1 MKILY
6 GARAA
11 RWDLLKITQLLA
23 TRVTKWSKECDKA
36 LHRLVCYI
44 EASKSHCL
52 SGFVGDPPEKWQLR
66 LYCDADFA
74 GDRPDFKSTSG
85 AYLALT
91 GPNTFC
97 PLAAAAKKQT
107 AVSHS
112 TPEAEICSAYEG
124 MSKLGIPA
132 LDLWDFVLKRST
144 VLNMIED
151 NETTCAIIKS
161 GKNPSMRHISR
172 THGVNIGW
180 LHDLYRRQLFGLT
193 YSRTEAMCA
202 DIFTKTFRELPK
214 WLHAIKLIGIRPSG
228 TLPAAP
234 PEPGPRPETEQRKA
248 EHLENLRNG
257 GGKSKNSKKGQKV
270 AAPAVCQHIDDWKDT
285 SSRNAD
291 WPDFAS
297 HMKWKGTTAFETGH
311 GEWVEF
317 DHSHKWTNVLRTPE
331 HFRKHSNISGITFT
345 GKRRTTLHEWK
356 KCDC

>member
-85 AYLALT
+85 AYLAVT

-248 EHLENLRNG
+248 ENLENLRNG
-257 GGKSKNSKKGQKV
+257 GGKSKKSKKGQHV
-270 AAPAVCQHIDDWKDT
+270 AATAVCQHIDDWKDT
-285 SSRNAD
+285 SMKYAD

-331 HFRKHSNISGITFT
+331 HFRKHSKISGITFT

-356 KCDC
+356 K